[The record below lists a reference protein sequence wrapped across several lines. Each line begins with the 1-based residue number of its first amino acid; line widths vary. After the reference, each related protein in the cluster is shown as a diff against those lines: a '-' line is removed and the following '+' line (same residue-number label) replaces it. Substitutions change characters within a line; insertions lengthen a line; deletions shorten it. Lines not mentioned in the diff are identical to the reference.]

1 MHIASSQVKAGMENA
16 RLRHVMPFALVLVFG
31 FFVGLLAV
39 ARAFLDG
46 EIFDAGSV
54 ALLIICYACAGLWIL
69 RRARISSP
77 RDRVPLLCGTAIL
90 AAGLVLYAWADAEEL
105 LEYQT
110 FYESGSDEFEKGL
123 GLAVGGSVHGRAV
136 GGSVP
141 GRGSSGG
148 TRPQSLLGAQGANL
162 RAARSI
168 GTLDEDEGVHAY
180 PDSEDVQLGD
190 NGVHAYPGDR

>member
-1 MHIASSQVKAGMENA
+1 MQIASSQVKAGMENA
-16 RLRHVMPFALVLVFG
+16 RLRHVMPFALVIALG
-31 FFVGLLAV
+31 FFVGLMAV

-54 ALLIICYACAGLWIL
+54 ALLLICYVCAGLWIL

-77 RDRVPLLCGTAIL
+77 RDRVPLLCGTVIL
-90 AAGLVLYAWADAEEL
+90 AAGLVLYAWADVEEL

-123 GLAVGGSVHGRAV
+123 GLAVGGSV
-136 GGSVP
+136 P

-148 TRPQSLLGAQGANL
+148 TRPQSLLGDQGANVP
-162 RAARSI
+162 AAHNI

-190 NGVHAYPGDR
+190 HGVHAYPGDR

>member
-123 GLAVGGSVHGRAV
+123 GLAVGGSVP
-136 GGSVP
+136 S
-141 GRGSSGG
+141 RGSSGG
-148 TRPQSLLGAQGANL
+148 MRPQLLLGAQ
-162 RAARSI
+162 RAKLPAAHSI
-168 GTLDEDEGVHAY
+168 GTLDEDGGVHAY
-180 PDSEDVQLGD
+180 PDSEDVQLED
-190 NGVHAYPGDR
+190 HGVHAYPGDR